1 MHALIRHFVA
11 TYGKLSLKL
20 KPSADSDEDL
30 AAPATSLWG
39 ECRASGNGG
48 RSLSPAAGVGSKSSS
63 LAVWSGSNSDV
74 HGKPR
79 QTFLDKLRGC
89 KPWLVKDEW
98 SLTVCQLIN
107 KITWPKQLVEDA
119 RSGFGLTLGPR
130 GEIALVDPR
139 LLADGRLRELTCA
152 IKSLLA

>member
-1 MHALIRHFVA
+1 M
-11 TYGKLSLKL
+11 
-20 KPSADSDEDL
+20 
-30 AAPATSLWG
+30 
-39 ECRASGNGG
+39 SGFRDYGG

-79 QTFLDKLRGC
+79 QTFLDKLRGIR
-89 KPWLVKDEW
+89 PWLVKDEW
-98 SLTVCQLIN
+98 SATVCQLVN
-107 KITWPKQLVEDA
+107 KITWPRQLVEDN

-139 LLADGRLRELTCA
+139 LLADGKLRELTCA
-152 IKSLLA
+152 INSMLAECLPDDFEWTSLQIDIRFCC